1 MLARYFEFDRYGTT
15 LTTEI
20 RAGVTTFL
28 TMAYIIVVNPAI
40 LAAAGIPRGPST
52 VATIIAAVIGTL
64 LMGLY
69 AKRPIAIA
77 PYMGENAF
85 IAFTVCSPALLG
97 ASWQT
102 ALGAVFIGGV
112 LFVIITALRLRGWLA
127 EAVPRNLKYAFVV
140 GIGLFLTFIGLV
152 DTHIVSLPGV
162 LNVLNIP
169 DMPEGVKIGI
179 LQGSFFGDAPPPPV
193 QMGSLLNPS
202 VLLSLLCL
210 LSMIGLM
217 ILNVRG
223 AILISIIGITALSLL
238 LKAFGLEIPGVA
250 LPDRVFSNWA
260 DIKGIKEIAF
270 QLDVLGALKVSFIPV
285 LLTVFLMDFVDTMGT
300 LIGVS
305 ARAGFLDENG
315 NLPDIHKPMMAD
327 AIATVTGALAGT
339 TTTGSYI
346 ESAAGIEEGG
356 RTGLTAVVTAA
367 LFALALL
374 FTPLLTIVP
383 QCAYGPALIVVGIL
397 MIGAVK
403 EIDFAD
409 MTELFPAFM
418 TIVLMIFTY
427 NLGIGITAG
436 FVFYPI
442 TKLIGGRIKEV
453 KSGAWVLFGISAI
466 FYVLYAFTFQ

>member
-1 MLARYFEFDRYGTT
+1 MLARYFEFDRYGTN
-15 LTTEI
+15 LSTEI
-20 RAGVTTFL
+20 RAGATTFL

-40 LAAAGIPRGPST
+40 LAVAKIPRGPST

-69 AKRPIAIA
+69 AKRPIAVA

-85 IAFTVCSPALLG
+85 IAFTVCSPALIG
-97 ASWQT
+97 APWQT

-127 EAVPRNLKYAFVV
+127 MAVPRNLKYAFVV
-140 GIGLFLTFIGLV
+140 GIGLFLAFIGLV

-193 QMGSLLNPS
+193 QIGSLVNPS

-210 LSMIGLM
+210 VMMIGLM
-217 ILNVRG
+217 ILKVRG
-223 AILISIIGITALSLL
+223 AILIGIIVITALALA
-238 LKAFGLEIPGVA
+238 LKGLGLEIPGVV
-250 LPDRVFSNWA
+250 LPERIFSSWA
-260 DIKGIKEIAF
+260 DIKSVKEIAF
-270 QLDVLGALKVSFIPV
+270 QLNVLDALKISFIPV

-305 ARAGFLDENG
+305 ARAGFLDKDG

-327 AIATVTGALAGT
+327 AVATVVGALAGT
-339 TTTGSYI
+339 TTSGAYI

-356 RTGLTAVVTAA
+356 RTGMTSVVTAA

-383 QCAYGPALIVVGIL
+383 QCAYGPALIIVGIL

-403 EIDFAD
+403 EIDFED
-409 MTELFPAFM
+409 LSELFPAFM

-436 FVFYPI
+436 FIFYPI
-442 TKLIGGRIKEV
+442 TKLISGRIKEV
-453 KSGAWVLFGISAI
+453 NAGTWVLFAISAI